1 MNYPYQNQMPV
12 NPYATG
18 AYSYGPQYGMGVN
31 QIPKARYT
39 QPLTPEQINQLRS
52 RGGAFK
58 IEVTEEDLLRAAC
71 THKENGH
78 PTLVVEGT
86 NPETGNDILHCTI
99 CGETFEMVDYNRK
112 EVETAT
118 KLIEDLLQTSKTL
131 YLDIPEQLATQYYQM
146 IPLLKMF
153 PELYERAQ
161 KNFSMYENALGY
173 QPNNVV
179 AGGNAF
185 QMFNSMLNNPY
196 AATTG
201 YGYGAPQAPMGYPQ
215 TQPMQQ
221 PMMQP
226 QMGYSMQQPMQ
237 PQMYGQPM
245 ANPYAG
251 NPFMT
256 GAPQQTPQAP
266 TAGVVPPAP
275 VADQSADVTQQ
286 KQFNV

>member
-1 MNYPYQNQMPV
+1 MNYPYQNQMPTNPYV
-12 NPYATG
+12 NNGYNPYA
-18 AYSYGPQYGMGVN
+18 PQYGVGIN

-58 IEVTEEDLLRAAC
+58 IEVTEDDLLRAAC

-78 PTLVVEGT
+78 PTLVVEGQ
-86 NPETGNDILHCTI
+86 NPDTHNDILHCTI
-99 CGETFEMVDYNRK
+99 CGETFEMVDYNRP
-112 EVETAT
+112 EVEKAV

-173 QPNNVV
+173 QPNNVA
-179 AGGNAF
+179 AGTNGFA
-185 QMFNSMLNNPY
+185 MMNSMLSNPY
-196 AATTG
+196 AAAG
-201 YGYGAPQAPMGYPQ
+201 YPMYGQQPMGYQPQ
-215 TQPMQQ
+215 PVQQ
-221 PMMQP
+221 PMMQQP
-226 QMGYSMQQPMQ
+226 MGYAQ
-237 PQMYGQPM
+237 PQPAMGYGQPM
-245 ANPYAG
+245 APNPYMA

-256 GAPQQTPQAP
+256 GAPQQVAPQAP

-275 VADQSADVTQQ
+275 AADQSAEVTQQ

>member
-1 MNYPYQNQMPV
+1 MNYPYQNQMPT
-12 NPYATG
+12 NPYVNNGYPTYA
-18 AYSYGPQYGMGVN
+18 GPQYGVGIN

-78 PTLVVEGT
+78 PTLVVEGQ
-86 NPETGNDILHCTI
+86 NPDTGNDILHCTI
-99 CGETFEMVDYNRK
+99 CGETFEMVDYNRA
-112 EVETAT
+112 EVEKAV
-118 KLIEDLLQTSKTL
+118 KLIEDLLQTSKAL

-179 AGGNAF
+179 AGTNGFA
-185 QMFNSMLNNPY
+185 MMNSMLSNPY
-196 AATTG
+196 AAAGG
-201 YGYGAPQAPMGYPQ
+201 YNMYAQQPMGYPQ
-215 TQPMQQ
+215 PMPQQQMMQQ
-221 PMMQP
+221 PMGYAQP
-226 QMGYSMQQPMQ
+226 QPVVMPYAQPM
-237 PQMYGQPM
+237 G
-245 ANPYAG
+245 NPYG

-256 GAPQQTPQAP
+256 GAPQQVAPQAP

-275 VADQSADVTQQ
+275 AVDQSAEVTQQ